1 MSVAGLER
9 MTTGSVAKHL
19 TQLRHTCR
27 QTLTFSPPPPR
38 PTCGQKNTV
47 NSDKCE
53 EQLNIF
59 NMRLHGVYFEV
70 KVFDLRNVLLNR
82 ERLFLATT
90 EGQVCVK

>member
-1 MSVAGLER
+1 MAGFER

-19 TQLRHTCR
+19 TLLRHTRR
-27 QTLTFSPPPPR
+27 QTLTLSPPPS
-38 PTCGQKNTV
+38 PTHLQTKNTV

-53 EQLNIF
+53 EQLSIF
-59 NMRLHGVYFEV
+59 NMRLHGVYFED
-70 KVFDLRNVLLNR
+70 KVFDLCNVLLIP